1 MENALKQ
8 FKVFIT
14 YQDVW
19 DNYQTEKVEFTE
31 SAKNK
36 AEAVIKAVKNHG
48 IDEPGTYYWIDK
60 VIEIF
65 S

>member
-1 MENALKQ
+1 MENALKK

-19 DNYQTEKVEFTE
+19 DGYQTEKVEFTE
-31 SAKNK
+31 SAKNQ

-65 S
+65 N